1 MDRSSLIGITLIALV
16 VSVWIFFQSTMSVR
30 DVTPQQ
36 SAQKKERVDSSTSAT
51 APAAPAVGFQPAPDR
66 TITVTTDN
74 LKVQLSSKGATITS
88 YVLRKYQPWCKDE
101 FPDAY
106 VDLVERDVH
115 EYGFSFR
122 SKNGSKVS
130 AEDIPF
136 TWLVSESDLS
146 VGGSDSLVVVGR
158 AVTDSGGVIER
169 TYTFHGSQYAVATSI
184 TLDGMEDEIPATN
197 RFIQLEWAHGIRYQ
211 ELNSVAE
218 SDNAT
223 AIASYGGEIHELD
236 ADELNQPVSEK
247 ATGNIQFLGTRI
259 KYFAVAMIPEAG
271 FDGMVQYNGVRT
283 PLPDEGVKETYS
295 LLYRL
300 PYRGGRQ
307 THHMTL
313 FAGPMQYDTLG
324 RYGLTEMMNFG
335 FKWIV
340 KPIGEYFMLPTMKF
354 IQKFIPN
361 WGVSI
366 ILFALLLKGLLYPL
380 SVPQMKSAQKMRLV
394 APLLNDVRE
403 KYKDDMK
410 RQQQETMRLYS
421 EYGINPAG
429 GCLPLLLQMP
439 FLYALYS
446 VLNMNIELR
455 QSAFLPVWITDL
467 SVPDVVLDLGF
478 KIPLFGID
486 KFSGLALLMGAT
498 LFIQQKQMITDPK
511 QKGLVYMMPVLLTL
525 MFSTLPAGLN
535 LYYFIFNLV
544 GIGQQVWMT
553 KFSKSQLSLADLK
566 AQPKKEGWL
575 QKRMR
580 EAQQLAE
587 AQGRAVPGR
596 PQQQGGK
603 GSSRKKK

>member
-1 MDRSSLIGITLIALV
+1 
-16 VSVWIFFQSTMSVR
+16 
-30 DVTPQQ
+30 
-36 SAQKKERVDSSTSAT
+36 
-51 APAAPAVGFQPAPDR
+51 
-66 TITVTTDN
+66 
-74 LKVQLSSKGATITS
+74 
-88 YVLRKYQPWCKDE
+88 
-101 FPDAY
+101 
-106 VDLVERDVH
+106 
-115 EYGFSFR
+115 
-122 SKNGSKVS
+122 
-130 AEDIPF
+130 
-136 TWLVSESDLS
+136 
-146 VGGSDSLVVVGR
+146 VVVGR

-169 TYTFHGSQYAVATSI
+169 TYTFHGTQYAVGTAI

-197 RFIQLEWAHGIRYQ
+197 RFIQLEWANGIRYQ

-218 SDNAT
+218 SDNAA

-236 ADELNQPVSEK
+236 ADEMNQPVSEK
-247 ATGNIQFLGTRI
+247 ANGNIQFVGTRI

-271 FDGMVQYNGVRT
+271 FDGMAQYNGVRT
-283 PLPDEGVKETYS
+283 PLPDEGIKETYS

-307 THHMTL
+307 THEMTL

-324 RYGLTEMMNFG
+324 HYGLTEMMNFG

-340 KPIGEYFMLPTMKF
+340 KPIGEFFMLPTMKF

-366 ILFALLLKGLLYPL
+366 ILFALLLKALLYPL

-455 QSAFLPVWITDL
+455 QSAGTLHIAVIDDGVGIRPEFDPEQTSSLGLSIGDTFRFDVISTGGGFDPGVDHLSRNDFATDNWGTQSVGGSFLSYTV
-467 SVPDVVLDLGF
+467 
-478 KIPLFGID
+478 IPSPGA
-486 KFSGLALLMGAT
+486 LALLGMG
-498 LFIQQKQMITDPK
+498 
-511 QKGLVYMMPVLLTL
+511 GLM
-525 MFSTLPAGLN
+525 AG
-535 LYYFIFNLV
+535 
-544 GIGQQVWMT
+544 
-553 KFSKSQLSLADLK
+553 
-566 AQPKKEGWL
+566 
-575 QKRMR
+575 RR
-580 EAQQLAE
+580 
-587 AQGRAVPGR
+587 RR
-596 PQQQGGK
+596 
-603 GSSRKKK
+603 